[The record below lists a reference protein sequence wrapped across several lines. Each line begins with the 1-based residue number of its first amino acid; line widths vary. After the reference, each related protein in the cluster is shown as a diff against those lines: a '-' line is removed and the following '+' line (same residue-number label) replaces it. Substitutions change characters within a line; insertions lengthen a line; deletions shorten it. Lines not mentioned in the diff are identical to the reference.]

1 MPKRFS
7 WICGLIA
14 ISWVATV
21 PALAADVEFYDLDAE
36 KWIAADKA
44 VEALRLNRVVLVG
57 EVHDRSDHHAMQLG
71 VIQALHEAGVD
82 VGVGMEMFR
91 RDSQPE
97 LDRWVAG
104 KSDAAEFIRV
114 YYDNWNYPW
123 PLYGDI
129 LEYAR
134 DQRIPVLGLNVPR
147 DVTSQVA
154 RGGFASL
161 TEEQRGRLP
170 EVTCRVDS
178 EYMDFI
184 RRAYGMHGHGDLN
197 FSHFCEAQLVW
208 DKSMAIHAL
217 DFLYDNPDHVM
228 VVVAGNGHVWRLGIP
243 DQIRRRASSMT
254 QAVILPFIPEA
265 LTPEIITPSD
275 ADYLVRLA
283 E

>member
-1 MPKRFS
+1 MPKRS
-7 WICGLIA
+7 LWISGLIA
-14 ISWVATV
+14 LIWLGTL
-21 PALAADVEFYDLDAE
+21 PALAADVEFYDLEAG
-36 KWIAADKA
+36 KWISADKA
-44 VEALRLNRVVLVG
+44 VADLRLNRVVLVG
-57 EVHDRSDHHAMQLG
+57 EVHDRPDHHAMQLG
-71 VIQALHEAGVD
+71 VIQVLQEAGVD
-82 VGVGMEMFR
+82 IGVGMEMFR
-91 RDSQPE
+91 RDSQPA

-104 KSDAAEFIRV
+104 KSDATDFIRV

-129 LEYAR
+129 LAYAR
-134 DQRIPVLGLNVPR
+134 DQGIPVLGLNVPR
-147 DVTSQVA
+147 DITQQVA
-154 RGGFASL
+154 RAGFTSL

-184 RRAYGMHGHGDLN
+184 RRAYGMHGHGEFD

-217 DFLYDNPDHVM
+217 DFLYENPDHVI
-228 VVVAGNGHVWRLGIP
+228 VILAGNGHVWRLGIP

-254 QAVILPFIPEA
+254 QAVILPYIPTA
-265 LTPEIITPSD
+265 LTPETIRKAD
-275 ADYLVRLA
+275 ADYLVRLV